1 MKLSPRATCGHC
13 IHINEN
19 TCRVVPEQTSKP
31 IMSEEAKQI
40 GLVDVVIPLQQLV
53 PAARKFALNIASA
66 KEAWRRTLSLTDRIG
81 SQEESLEVLKQAR
94 ARAQK
99 VYRNVPHPFVMLDC
113 IEAGIKNGGVAGTLK
128 V

>member
-1 MKLSPRATCGHC
+1 M
-13 IHINEN
+13 
-19 TCRVVPEQTSKP
+19 PEQTSKP

-128 V
+128 VWFVTFESLQLQ